1 MKPSLSQINKP
12 REHLSP
18 QPGTTQRPTWVSA
31 LPALRSQASPP
42 SGQLGV
48 LFGALSLFL
57 YHVTKE
63 LEISHFVKLPFLPPQ
78 SLPCHFPREQ
88 RSSMINSPRPS
99 GILAFGCPSHY
110 FWKKKKK
117 TSLYWG
123 TDDLQCCDS
132 FRWTEK
138 GFSHTYTCIRSPP
151 NSPLQSRLP
160 HNIEQSSL
168 CYTVSPCWLSIL
180 NTAMCMCPSQTP
192 KLSLFCFFP
201 LPTPHLKFL
210 LKVSR
215 SVTVL

>member
-117 TSLYWG
+117 PLCIGVQMIYNAVIASG
-123 TDDLQCCDS
+123 EQRRDS
-132 FRWTEK
+132 ATHIHV
-138 GFSHTYTCIRSPP
+138 SV
-151 NSPLQSRLP
+151 LP
-160 HNIEQSSL
+160 
-168 CYTVSPCWLSIL
+168 
-180 NTAMCMCPSQTP
+180 QTP
-192 KLSLFCFFP
+192 HFSPGCHTTLNRVPCAIQ
-201 LPTPHLKFL
+201 
-210 LKVSR
+210 
-215 SVTVL
+215 